1 MIENIT
7 EVICCLLSFSLVFP
21 TPSGQRHSRGLN
33 LPKLPENTIEK
44 ITSDLLKNGGPLDL
58 ARPHG

>member
-21 TPSGQRHSRGLN
+21 TPSSQRHSRWLN

-44 ITSDLLKNGGPLDL
+44 IN
-58 ARPHG
+58 